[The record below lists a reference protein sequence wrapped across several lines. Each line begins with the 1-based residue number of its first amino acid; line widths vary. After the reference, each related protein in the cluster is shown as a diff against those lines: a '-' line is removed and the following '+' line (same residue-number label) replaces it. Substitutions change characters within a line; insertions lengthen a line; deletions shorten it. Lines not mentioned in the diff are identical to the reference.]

1 MTKLRLDLLAED
13 VRRCRGMRGVR
24 TAAREIGCSAATV
37 SRIENHFAPDLGTFA
52 KVCRWLAADPWRYL
66 GKARS

>member
-1 MTKLRLDLLAED
+1 MRLRLDLLAD
-13 VRRCRGMRGVR
+13 DLRRGRGARGVR
-24 TAAREIGCSAATV
+24 TAAREIGISAATV
-37 SRIENHFAPDLGTFA
+37 SRIENHFAPDLATFA